1 MWVCFCSIAFYYCSD
16 FLLAAE
22 DIKIQQ
28 IQQKHEQ
35 DMKAMREEM
44 SYQFS
49 QIMSLIQQNPK
60 LAQARSVNKEKSI
73 RPLGRIMYY
82 IIVQR
87 DQYTIFDTEDHKKYL
102 TK

>member
-1 MWVCFCSIAFYYCSD
+1 
-16 FLLAAE
+16 
-22 DIKIQQ
+22 
-28 IQQKHEQ
+28 
-35 DMKAMREEM
+35 MKAMREEM

>member
-1 MWVCFCSIAFYYCSD
+1 
-16 FLLAAE
+16 
-22 DIKIQQ
+22 
-28 IQQKHEQ
+28 
-35 DMKAMREEM
+35 
-44 SYQFS
+44 
-49 QIMSLIQQNPK
+49 MSLIQQNPK